1 MIYQY
6 DDSAPS
12 EQDTDTN
19 DSTLQCLG
27 RDRVPF
33 PEDVLGVVLSF
44 QLAQAFVVFSEDVA

>member
-1 MIYQY
+1 MIYQH
-6 DDSAPS
+6 DDLSPS
-12 EQDTDTN
+12 EQGTDTN
-19 DSTLQCLG
+19 DSMLQCLG